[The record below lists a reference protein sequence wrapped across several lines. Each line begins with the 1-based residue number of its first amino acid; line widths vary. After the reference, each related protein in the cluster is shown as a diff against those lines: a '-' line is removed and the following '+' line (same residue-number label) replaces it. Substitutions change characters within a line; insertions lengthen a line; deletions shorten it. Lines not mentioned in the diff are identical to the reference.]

1 MSLKPGDIIEKYVV
15 EDTIG
20 QGAMATVYR
29 VRHIQL
35 KSLHALKVLHV
46 HNESV
51 KNRMIQEGMVQSGL
65 RHPNIVAVTD
75 IVEVN
80 NAPGLV
86 MELVEG
92 PTLDRW
98 LQDHRPSL
106 DEAEALFLGIL
117 AGMEKAHS
125 DGMIHRD
132 LKPANI
138 LLAPVDGRWVPKI
151 ADFGLAKA
159 QGRLVDYKATMT
171 GVMMGTPAY
180 MAPEQIKN
188 AAGVDHR
195 ADIFSLGCLLY
206 ELVVGVVPFENEDWV
221 EVLAAIRKG
230 DYKRAKDVKPDIP
243 ERMSRAV
250 DAALMVD
257 FQARVSSVADLR
269 AILLGEHA
277 VRTYTPM
284 VSQMPDR
291 PIPVATVPEIP
302 PPPVPEVPPEPTAQ
316 ESIKRGLARGLII
329 GGVILLLAL
338 LFIVCANPQRGKGP
352 TLLTPAQQAELAA
365 QQTTA
370 QQEADRLAAEK
381 VAAEKAA
388 AEKAAAEKAEVERL
402 AEEARLAEEKRK
414 AEELR
419 RKGAS
424 QPRTPGDPP
433 VVSNPPKEPVV
444 VTPPAPVVPEVEPAT
459 LRMNLV
465 DGATPVY
472 KVTRGGKSY
481 DFGSVPPGTYE
492 VRYTYGAASGVKV
505 VTLKSGEVVTVRCS
519 ERFKSCS

>member
-106 DEAEALFLGIL
+106 EEAEALFLGIL

-230 DYKRAKDVKPDIP
+230 DYKRAKEVNPEIP
-243 ERMSRAV
+243 ERISRAI

-269 AILLGEHA
+269 GILLGENA
-277 VRTYTPM
+277 ARTYTPM
-284 VSQMPDR
+284 VSQMPER
-291 PIPVATVPEIP
+291 PTAVA
-302 PPPVPEVPPEPTAQ
+302 PVPEEVVLPPPEPPPEPSAR
-316 ESIKRGLARGLII
+316 ESIRRGLTRGLII
-329 GGVILLLAL
+329 GGAILLLAL
-338 LFIVCANPQRGKGP
+338 LFIVCANPQRTKAP
-352 TLLTPAQQAELAA
+352 PLLTPAQQAEVAA
-365 QQTTA
+365 QQVAA
-370 QQEADRLAAEK
+370 QQEAERLAAEK

-388 AEKAAAEKAEVERL
+388 AEKIEADRL
-402 AEEARLAEEKRK
+402 AEETRLAEEKKK
-414 AEELR
+414 AEEAAK
-419 RKGAS
+419 RKDGGK
-424 QPRTPGDPP
+424 PRTPPAVVEPKDPP
-433 VVSNPPKEPVV
+433 PVLPPSTPSAPEIEPG
-444 VTPPAPVVPEVEPAT
+444 T

-465 DGATPVY
+465 DGATPIY
-472 KVTRGGKSY
+472 KITRGGKSY
-481 DFGSVPPGTYE
+481 DFGSLPPGTYE
-492 VRYTYGAASGVKV
+492 VRYTYGVASGVKV